1 MTTSLAIHTRDGFE
15 QAEAHLA
22 DRHGLIRRARATSN
36 ESSGERDRLLEEI
49 VWAYRTGDR
58 QVWGAV
64 LLDLLTPALLKRLKR
79 YVPEEPV
86 IDLEDIR
93 QQLVVELLQAAAT
106 MPFEPGVDFVERRLV
121 LRAGQGVRRWLS
133 RERRY
138 RAVHLPLQAER
149 EEEI

>member
-1 MTTSLAIHTRDGFE
+1 MATSLASQTRNGFE
-15 QAEAHLA
+15 HAEGSLGDRVHLV
-22 DRHGLIRRARATSN
+22 RRARATAN
-36 ESSGERDRLLEEI
+36 ERSGERDRLLGEI

-64 LLDLLTPALLKRLKR
+64 LLDLLTPALLKKLKR
-79 YVPEEPV
+79 YSPEEPV
-86 IDLEDIR
+86 VDLEDIR

-106 MPFEPGVDFVERRLV
+106 MPFPPGTDFVERRLV

-138 RAVHLPLQAER
+138 RVVHLPLLAEP